1 MLNHILNR
9 AHVPPSNL
17 VALCLLVNDNKQ
29 VRRENEAM
37 FALKSSLSTLEL
49 REVVN

>member
-17 VALCLLVNDNKQ
+17 VALCLLVNDKKQ
-29 VRRENEAM
+29 LKRENKAM
-37 FALKSSLSTLEL
+37 FALKSILSTLEL
-49 REVVN
+49 REVGN